1 MASSPPPIIR
11 SSKPFSVE
19 IPQGSNSA
27 KSRRSDIVANDELNV
42 THKKSGFH
50 ESTLGITSGVHNER
64 ADTLGQPSFLIDD
77 EDANA
82 RLHKEAKD
90 TFENKGSAF
99 DTSKNNDNLQQLH
112 EDPNDSQHAL
122 LPESDKLAVAK
133 GPIVK
138 ADAFADRFANE
149 EAGHTEPNQVAVE
162 SGATPQ
168 DNLQALDTDSRK
180 DNQQSIAQKDR
191 EKNLQSIEEDKD
203 QQNLQAIKTEQA
215 KDNRQTLQAPVHE
228 AQTENSFSQENKN
241 NSAAIDKESF
251 KDKSVGQA
259 NEALHDHQEDV
270 GNSDIANNQPPVSV
284 EYAQDNL
291 QSLPQKKI
299 SDNLAEIEQESLKD
313 NIQSVA
319 DAPLAK
325 NTQALDD
332 EALSDNP
339 QKIDTPSHPKNQQ
352 ALEDEA
358 LENRTASAD
367 KEHLQD
373 HIEALPDTGT
383 SLKEG
388 PKPTTKI
395 SSSSANSQAT
405 DSYKNTSASTA
416 AEATSKSNTHQAP
429 SVAAAATAARLEQAK
444 KQAEFRGRVQALKKT
459 VSGINHILDELD
471 EKKNPHNP

>member
-27 KSRRSDIVANDELNV
+27 KSRRSDIVANDEINV
-42 THKKSGFH
+42 THKKSDFH
-50 ESTLGITSGVHNER
+50 ESTLEITPVAHNQHT
-64 ADTLGQPSFLIDD
+64 DTLGQPSFLIDD
-77 EDANA
+77 DDANA
-82 RLHKEAKD
+82 HLHNETKD

-99 DTSKNNDNLQQLH
+99 ENSKDNDNLQQLH
-112 EDPNDSQHAL
+112 EDPNGNQHAL
-122 LPESDKLAVAK
+122 LPDRDKLASAK
-133 GPIVK
+133 GPTVK
-138 ADAFADRFANE
+138 ANAFADRLANE
-149 EAGHTEPNQVAVE
+149 KPGHPEPYQVAVE

-180 DNQQSIAQKDR
+180 DNQQSIAQEDR
-191 EKNLQSIEEDKD
+191 AKNLQSIEEGKD
-203 QQNLQAIKTEQA
+203 QQNLQAIETEQA
-215 KDNRQTLQAPVHE
+215 KDNRQTLQAPFHDD
-228 AQTENSFSQENKN
+228 QTQDSFSQENKN
-241 NSAAIDKESF
+241 NSAVIDNESF

-270 GNSDIANNQPPVSV
+270 SDSDVANNQPSVSV
-284 EYAQDNL
+284 EHAKDHL
-291 QSLPQKKI
+291 QSLPQEKI

-332 EALSDNP
+332 EALSDDQ
-339 QKIDTPSHPKNQQ
+339 QKTDTPNHPKNQQ
-352 ALEDEA
+352 ALADEA
-358 LENRTASAD
+358 LESRAASAD

-373 HIEALPDTGT
+373 HVEALPDTGT

-388 PKPTTKI
+388 PKPTARV

-405 DSYKNTSASTA
+405 DSFKNKSASTA
-416 AEATSKSNTHQAP
+416 TEETTKHNTNQAH
-429 SVAAAATAARLEQAK
+429 SAAAAATAARLEHAK
-444 KQAEFRGRVQALKKT
+444 KQAEFHGRVQALRKT

>member
-50 ESTLGITSGVHNER
+50 ESTLEITPGAHNQHT
-64 ADTLGQPSFLIDD
+64 DTLGQPSFLIDD
-77 EDANA
+77 EAANA
-82 RLHKEAKD
+82 HLHNEAKD
-90 TFENKGSAF
+90 AFENKGSAF
-99 DTSKNNDNLQQLH
+99 DTSKDNNNLQQLH
-112 EDPNDSQHAL
+112 EDPSDSQHAL
-122 LPESDKLAVAK
+122 LPEPDKLASAK
-133 GPIVK
+133 GPTVK
-138 ADAFADRFANE
+138 ANAFADRFANE
-149 EAGHTEPNQVAVE
+149 ETGQTEPNQVAVE

-180 DNQQSIAQKDR
+180 DNQQSIAQEDR
-191 EKNLQSIEEDKD
+191 AKNLQSIEEGKD
-203 QQNLQAIKTEQA
+203 QQNLQAIETEQA
-215 KDNRQTLQAPVHE
+215 KDNRQTLQATSHGT
-228 AQTENSFSQENKN
+228 QTQDSFSQENKD
-241 NSAAIDKESF
+241 NSAAIDNESF

-259 NEALHDHQEDV
+259 NEALHDHQENV
-270 GNSDIANNQPPVSV
+270 SNSDVANNQPSVSV
-284 EYAQDNL
+284 EHA
-291 QSLPQKKI
+291 
-299 SDNLAEIEQESLKD
+299 KD
-313 NIQSVA
+313 SIQA
-319 DAPLAK
+319 ITDASQAK

-373 HIEALPDTGT
+373 HIEALPDNGT

-388 PKPTTKI
+388 PKPTAKI
-395 SSSSANSQAT
+395 STSSANSQAT
-405 DSYKNTSASTA
+405 DSFKNKSASIATEETA
-416 AEATSKSNTHQAP
+416 KHNVNQATSM
-429 SVAAAATAARLEQAK
+429 AAAATAARLEHAK
-444 KQAEFRGRVQALKKT
+444 KQAEFHGRVQALRKT